1 MSRKPAYERTMM
13 RALGTSVLAVFVLG
27 FTSGPLRSCVSHPG
41 HAPAQHAH
49 ESVPD
54 AHAGSHHATQTDDGP
69 TPPHSGCSCLGVCSV
84 EQAPYLP
91 VAYTPTPAYVPTA
104 PKTISWVSGRTHAK
118 RDQLDV
124 PLARPPPVV

>member
-1 MSRKPAYERTMM
+1 MPRNPANERATS
-13 RALGTSVLAVFVLG
+13 ALGMSVLAVFVLG
-27 FTSGPLRSCVSHPG
+27 ITSGPLRSCVSHPG

-54 AHAGSHHATQTDDGP
+54 AHAGSHHATQAGDEER
-69 TPPHSGCSCLGVCSV
+69 TPEHPGCSCLGLCSL

-91 VAYTPTPAYVPTA
+91 VARTPNLAYVPTA
-104 PKTISWVSGRTHAK
+104 PKTISWVSDRTHAK
-118 RDQLDV
+118 RDQFDV